1 MRKIIAIGESVLD
14 TVFKGNTPVKAMVGG
29 RIANAAATLGML
41 QLPVT
46 MCSECGTDS
55 VGDIIVDFLQRHQ
68 VSTQSVDRFTDGATA
83 LAAIF
88 KGENGHDDKIVNY
101 GRYPVDRF
109 DVVWPRIDENDIV
122 LFGSLYAIDSPQR
135 EHLFEL
141 VQYARERK
149 ALIVYLPGFQHGIN
163 FRITR
168 VMTAIL
174 ENLEISDIVIAHE
187 RDINNIFPGESAAE
201 AYRNHIEFY
210 CPTYLHINPDLSV
223 TMFAGKQR
231 REYAAA
237 TPATSN
243 LLGWQAGFTA
253 GIIYELMCRGLRRDQ
268 LIELEPQVAA
278 AVLASAQDFAA
289 QCASAP
295 DNCLPPG
302 YAASRVAAYAS
313 RADEREKN
321 MAK

>member
-1 MRKIIAIGESVLD
+1 
-14 TVFKGNTPVKAMVGG
+14 
-29 RIANAAATLGML
+29 ML
-41 QLPVT
+41 
-46 MCSECGTDS
+46 
-55 VGDIIVDFLQRHQ
+55 
-68 VSTQSVDRFTDGATA
+68 ATA
-83 LAAIF
+83 CRYL
-88 KGENGHDDKIVNY
+88 HDTSEAE
-101 GRYPVDRF
+101 

-237 TPATSN
+237 TN
-243 LLGWQAGFTA
+243 
-253 GIIYELMCRGLRRDQ
+253 
-268 LIELEPQVAA
+268 
-278 AVLASAQDFAA
+278 
-289 QCASAP
+289 
-295 DNCLPPG
+295 N
-302 YAASRVAAYAS
+302 
-313 RADEREKN
+313 K
-321 MAK
+321 

>member
-231 REYAAA
+231 HEYAAA
-237 TPATSN
+237 TAPTRN

-253 GIIYELMCRGLRRDQ
+253 GIIYELLRRGLRRDQ
-268 LIELEPQVAA
+268 LPGLEPEVAA
-278 AVLASAQDFAA
+278 GMVAAAQDFAT
-289 QCASAP
+289 QCASTP
-295 DNCLPPG
+295 DNCLTPEVAASKVAF
-302 YAASRVAAYAS
+302 YAASAG
-313 RADEREKN
+313 EREKN
-321 MAK
+321 AAQ